1 MHLVIAIPTLN
12 RCKYLKNNIH
22 FFDQQRRPANI
33 RVSLAISNSASV
45 DGTESFLSELQNS
58 RTDLFLFNRQTGY
71 NGSNYGYLCTAIPDD
86 ADWVWFMGDDDY
98 LYDSEAIASVC
109 EVLTHHHHDDQFA
122 FLHAC
127 QARRSRNTRAVTV
140 EDVSTLCNMY
150 GYTEMLGWISSIV
163 MRKDLF
169 INALKKTHERGQLSR
184 NDHALGV
191 SHSAFFQASYFYEEL
206 HMKKGAFL
214 DKQLVE
220 PQDEEMTEETR
231 ERWQAENMGERY
243 IYIVDDLER
252 LEAIGISTQSLQTP
266 FFKYHN
272 YHLWDR
278 FMIHQINVLLS
289 YGAGNRT
296 ELIQQSIE
304 RFGKNWE
311 RIQKIPKL
319 LADPAFQKQLYLIIE
334 NNIGLCNLYL
344 ESNFDKSV
352 AELLQRQ
359 RDLHSVEVF
368 DFCIA

>member
-127 QARRSRNTRAVTV
+127 QARRSRNTVLSPSKTFRRFVTCT
-140 EDVSTLCNMY
+140 DTLRCC
-150 GYTEMLGWISSIV
+150 WISSIV
-163 MRKDLF
+163 MKGSF

-191 SHSAFFQASYFYEEL
+191 SHSAFFRHLIS
-206 HMKKGAFL
+206 MKNC
-214 DKQLVE
+214 
-220 PQDEEMTEETR
+220 T
-231 ERWQAENMGERY
+231 
-243 IYIVDDLER
+243 
-252 LEAIGISTQSLQTP
+252 
-266 FFKYHN
+266 
-272 YHLWDR
+272 
-278 FMIHQINVLLS
+278 
-289 YGAGNRT
+289 
-296 ELIQQSIE
+296 
-304 RFGKNWE
+304 
-311 RIQKIPKL
+311 
-319 LADPAFQKQLYLIIE
+319 
-334 NNIGLCNLYL
+334 
-344 ESNFDKSV
+344 
-352 AELLQRQ
+352 
-359 RDLHSVEVF
+359 
-368 DFCIA
+368 